1 MKLKNPTYYLKNL
14 KPDYVKIISLIIAL
28 LLINYITYA
37 CPGCEKQQPKL
48 LKGITHGAG
57 PDGNWDYVIIA
68 IVVIIVLFT
77 LFFSLK
83 WLIRP
88 GEQSESHIKRL
99 ILNNE

>member
-1 MKLKNPTYYLKNL
+1 MRK
-14 KPDYVKIISLIIAL
+14 
-28 LLINYITYA
+28 LLITGILLCNALWTSA
-37 CPGCEKQQPKL
+37 CPVCERNQPKI

-57 PDGNWDYVIIA
+57 PESKWDYVIVWVTVA
-68 IVVIIVLFT
+68 IVLLT

-88 GEQSESHIKRL
+88 GEKSDRHIKRF